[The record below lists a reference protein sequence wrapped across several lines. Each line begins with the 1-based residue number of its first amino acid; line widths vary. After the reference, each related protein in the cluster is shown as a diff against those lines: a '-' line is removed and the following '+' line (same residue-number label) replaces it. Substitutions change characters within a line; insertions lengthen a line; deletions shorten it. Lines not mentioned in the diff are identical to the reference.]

1 MESTEAILEKVKKI
15 VAEQLGRKVEE
26 VKAEA
31 KFIDDLG
38 ADSLDLVELIMSL
51 EEEYGIEIPDTAAEK
66 LRSVQ
71 EVIDYIKA
79 ESGK

>member
-31 KFIDDLG
+31 KFIEDLG